1 MYELWDGGWMKNNTG
16 IKRKLA
22 SNKKLLKK
30 RTLFSD
36 VFNNTFQVVW
46 ATAVMMMIIKRV
58 TDKILSK

>member
-1 MYELWDGGWMKNNTG
+1 MKNNTG

-22 SNKKLLKK
+22 SNKKLLRK